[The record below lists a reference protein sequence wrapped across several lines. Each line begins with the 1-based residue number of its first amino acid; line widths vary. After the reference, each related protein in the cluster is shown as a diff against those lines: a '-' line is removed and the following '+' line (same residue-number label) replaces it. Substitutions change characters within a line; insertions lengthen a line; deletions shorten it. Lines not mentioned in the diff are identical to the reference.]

1 MRSCGVRTWDR
12 RRTIRRGKCCQC
24 GVQVATVSALPSGKA
39 VSARI
44 TICGHAKR
52 IDCMVDGHT
61 VWMAGTKIRIADID
75 TPRPTRRAAPAKH
88 GWGRR

>member
-1 MRSCGVRTWDR
+1 
-12 RRTIRRGKCCQC
+12 
-24 GVQVATVSALPSGKA
+24 
-39 VSARI
+39 
-44 TICGHAKR
+44 
-52 IDCMVDGHT
+52 MVDGHT